1 MFYIRKQQ
9 FESEG
14 KDGIVEAFA
23 ERNQTNT
30 NKIKAL
36 TPPD

>member
-14 KDGIVEAFA
+14 KDGIEEAFA
-23 ERNQTNT
+23 ETNQIKPK
-30 NKIKAL
+30 KIKGL
-36 TPPD
+36 TPPN